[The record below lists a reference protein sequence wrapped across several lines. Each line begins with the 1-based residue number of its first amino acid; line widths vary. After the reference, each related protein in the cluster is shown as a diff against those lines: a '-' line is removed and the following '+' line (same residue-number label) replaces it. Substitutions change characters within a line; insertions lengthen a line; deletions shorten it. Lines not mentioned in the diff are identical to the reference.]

1 MGSEN
6 VKNIQKT
13 NKLCYWRKKTWRSSQ
28 DSNLHGSSEL
38 RSDALTKKHLSN
50 FVIVWGGNLKLP
62 PLAKGPEK
70 KKHCLDLQNT
80 DLMSWKLCAQRGIVW
95 YSFSSNL
102 NLTPCKL
109 DAQKEINM
117 HLFCW
122 PTLWPFIPLPF
133 HWHSLIS
140 HCLDQMTLQRGSVD
154 RLYNFLRHY
163 FATTLFAR

>member
-1 MGSEN
+1 ME
-6 VKNIQKT
+6 IQPGFEPAWVLWTPVRCSYQKIPF
-13 NKLCYWRKKTWRSSQ
+13 KLCYCLGRKFKTSP
-28 DSNLHGSSEL
+28 LK
-38 RSDALTKKHLSN
+38 AL
-50 FVIVWGGNLKLP
+50 
-62 PLAKGPEK
+62 K

-154 RLYNFLRHY
+154 RLYNFE
-163 FATTLFAR
+163 TLLCYYTVCKIMIIWLLLCPIFWP